1 MAIFSLAIKIQNT
14 CFHPSNPNKPKP
26 VKILYFILLIWLTAT
41 TGAFAHKL
49 SIKGVVYSKSTNTPL
64 AGATVTI
71 PAVDKISTTDRFGVY
86 TFHDLAAGNYEIKIT
101 YLGFEQESKI
111 VEVNPLAPS
120 VLATSYLASGSLQ
133 LAEIAISASQA
144 EPANIISAVDVQLR
158 PIQNSQEILRLVPG
172 LFIAQHA
179 GGGKAEQIF
188 LRGFDI
194 DHGTDINLT
203 ADGMPVNMVSHA
215 HGQGY
220 SDLHFLIPETIQNV
234 DFGKGP
240 YRADKG
246 NFGTAG
252 YADFRTRSAL
262 DKNSIKLEA
271 GRFNNY
277 RAVGMFNLL
286 GATARQKG
294 QNAYL
299 ATEYLFSNG
308 YFQSPQGLNRLN
320 LFSRYQGVFQNNTIL
335 SGSLSAFRS
344 NWDASGQ
351 IPERAVTD
359 GTITRFG
366 AIDDTEGGQTARY
379 NANLSLD
386 KTFTDGSY
394 LKNQVYFIKY
404 DFELYSN
411 FTFFLNDPENGDQIR
426 QKEKRQIYG
435 YQGTYQKEATFL
447 GRPLRHEV
455 GIGLRYDDINGSELS
470 RTRNR
475 KTTLSE
481 VQKGNTQEL
490 NTFAYL
496 NQTWEVSP
504 RFSVN
509 AALRFDRLFFDYTSL
524 LEADANQTTQ
534 RSAESRVSPK
544 LNFTYAVTPAL
555 QLYLSSGMGYH
566 SNDSRVSVLAARK
579 EALPAA
585 RGADL
590 GLKFKPV
597 EQLYVTAAFW
607 LLDLDQE
614 FVYVGDEGIVEPS
627 GRTRRYG
634 LDLSARYQV
643 NKHLFLDT
651 DLNLARPRARDEAKG
666 NNYIPLAPA
675 ITSTGGLSYQTSHG
689 FKANLRY
696 RYLGH
701 RPANEDNSLTAEG
714 YFLADAVVSYTLKNL
729 EFRLSGENLFNSNW
743 EEAQFETE
751 SRLRNEPE
759 PVSEIHFTPGTPF
772 AVKAG
777 VTFSF

>member
-1 MAIFSLAIKIQNT
+1 MK
-14 CFHPSNPNKPKP
+14 K
-26 VKILYFILLIWLTAT
+26 LYFLLLILLTAA

-64 AGATVTI
+64 AGATVAI
-71 PAVDKISTTDRFGVY
+71 PAVDKIATTNQFGIY
-86 TFHDLAAGNYEIKIT
+86 TFYDLAVGNYEIKIT
-101 YLGFEQESKI
+101 YLGYEQEKKT
-111 VEVNPLAPS
+111 VAVNPVAPTL
-120 VLATSYLASGSLQ
+120 VTSQLETGSLQ
-133 LAEIAISASQA
+133 LAEIAVSASQL
-144 EPANIISAVDVQLR
+144 EPVNIISAVDVQLR
-158 PIQNSQEILRLVPG
+158 PIQNSQEILRLIPG

-262 DKNSIKLEA
+262 EKNSLKLEA
-271 GRFNNY
+271 GRFSNY

-286 GATARQKG
+286 GAAARQNG

-308 YFQSPQGLNRLN
+308 YFKSPQGLNRLN
-320 LFSRYQGVFQNNTIL
+320 LFSRYQGVFRNNTIL
-335 SGSLSAFRS
+335 NGSLSAFRS

-351 IPERAVTD
+351 IPERAVAD

-379 NANLSLD
+379 NANLSLY

-394 LKNQVYFIKY
+394 LKNQVYFVKY

-411 FTFFLNDPENGDQIR
+411 FTFFLNDPVNGDQIR

-447 GRPLRHEV
+447 DRPLRHEV

-524 LEADANQTTQ
+524 LEADANQMTQ
-534 RSAESRVSPK
+534 RSAASRVSPK

-566 SNDSRVSVLAARK
+566 SNDSRVAVKTVRK

-597 EQLYVTAAFW
+597 AQLYVNAALWF
-607 LLDLDQE
+607 LDLDQE

-651 DLNLARPRARDEAKG
+651 DLNLARPRARDEASG
-666 NNYIPLAPA
+666 NNFIPLAPA
-675 ITSTGGLSYQTSHG
+675 ITSTGGLSYQTSQG
-689 FKANLRY
+689 LKANLRY

-743 EEAQFETE
+743 KEAQFETE
-751 SRLRNEPE
+751 SRLRNETE

-772 AVKAG
+772 FVKAG

>member
-1 MAIFSLAIKIQNT
+1 M
-14 CFHPSNPNKPKP
+14 
-26 VKILYFILLIWLTAT
+26 KILYFILLIWLTAT